1 MLLTSHQSAIYCMK
15 FNPVGTV
22 IASGSHDKGI
32 FLLYVHGD
40 CKNFMVLR
48 GHKNAILDLQWT
60 TDGSTLISASPDK
73 TLRAWDVETGRQ
85 IKKMNEHSS
94 FINSCCPSRRDPP
107 LLVSGSDYGT
117 AKLWDL
123 RQCGA
128 IQTFPDKYQITA
140 VSFSDTADKIYT
152 GGLNNDVKAWDLR
165 KNEVAMTMQ
174 GHGT

>member
-1 MLLTSHQSAIYCMK
+1 
-15 FNPVGTV
+15 
-22 IASGSHDKGI
+22 
-32 FLLYVHGD
+32 
-40 CKNFMVLR
+40 
-48 GHKNAILDLQWT
+48 
-60 TDGSTLISASPDK
+60 
-73 TLRAWDVETGRQ
+73 
-85 IKKMNEHSS
+85 
-94 FINSCCPSRRDPP
+94 